1 MVINLLDLNNRIFGE
16 VGGVKVDVMEIDGG
30 NLMIVVSC
38 VVENTLFEVV
48 TRTVKRMLIFVVTE
62 IAAAVLLVD
71 GMKNVEELADA
82 THLVISGK

>member
-1 MVINLLDLNNRIFGE
+1 MFGLDNGVAEE
-16 VGGVKVDVMEIDGG
+16 VGSIEVDVMEIDGG